1 MRQGRNPHGRVHYA
15 GAIGCGRVLRCR
27 LRLCAWVNRVV
38 RRFRGVCGARG
49 RKCERCA
56 TAGGLDWIPGCSWA
70 ANTAFKVDFAASRPG
85 FGSNPGRVG
94 ATLGFLS
101 ITRSFTK
108 RVALEGSRPS
118 GEICFG
124 VLLRASKRG
133 QQTCQANEGRRANRG
148 RRCVHDSA
156 LRSRRVSVNTPP
168 SPVRR
173 LRQPTAGNLQL
184 CEADHA
190 QVVDLFRKVMA

>member
-1 MRQGRNPHGRVHYA
+1 M
-15 GAIGCGRVLRCR
+15 
-27 LRLCAWVNRVV
+27 
-38 RRFRGVCGARG
+38 RRFRVVCGARG

-70 ANTAFKVDFAASRPG
+70 ANAAFKVDFAALRPG

-101 ITRSFTK
+101 ITRSFTKRVALEGSLTK

>member
-1 MRQGRNPHGRVHYA
+1 M
-15 GAIGCGRVLRCR
+15 
-27 LRLCAWVNRVV
+27 
-38 RRFRGVCGARG
+38 RRFRVVCGARG

-70 ANTAFKVDFAASRPG
+70 ANAAFKVDFAASRPG
-85 FGSNPGRVG
+85 SDSNPGRVG

-133 QQTCQANEGRRANRG
+133 QQTRQANEGRRANRG
-148 RRCVHDSA
+148 RRRVHDSA
-156 LRSRRVSVNTPP
+156 SRSRRVSVNTPP

-184 CEADHA
+184 CEGDHA

>member
-1 MRQGRNPHGRVHYA
+1 M
-15 GAIGCGRVLRCR
+15 
-27 LRLCAWVNRVV
+27 
-38 RRFRGVCGARG
+38 RRFRGICGARG

-56 TAGGLDWIPGCSWA
+56 TAGGSDWVSGCSWA
-70 ANTAFKVDFAASRPG
+70 ANATFKVDFVASRPG
-85 FGSNPGRVG
+85 FGSNPGLAG

-118 GEICFG
+118 GAICFG
-124 VLLRASKRG
+124 ALLRAPKRG
-133 QQTCQANEGRRANRG
+133 QQTRQANEGRRANRG
-148 RRCVHDSA
+148 RRRVHDSA
-156 LRSRRVSVNTPP
+156 SRSRRVSVNAPP
-168 SPVRR
+168 SPVCR